1 MRDHDRRA
9 DWSGAELNLAAH
21 CADHFVCR
29 GQLCVRDCGAL
40 GRSRAQ
46 DTGRASIRVRRLQV
60 LGPHRLLPAVS
71 APPQPA
77 LAAPRG
83 SQPLACEGGK
93 AEQSLRRYRA
103 LSEAEL
109 ESGSEKLLCYAC
121 AGKK

>member
-1 MRDHDRRA
+1 M
-9 DWSGAELNLAAH
+9 
-21 CADHFVCR
+21 
-29 GQLCVRDCGAL
+29 RDCGAL

-46 DTGRASIRVRRLQV
+46 DVGRASIRVRRLQV
-60 LGPHRLLPAVS
+60 LGPHGLLPAVS
-71 APPQPA
+71 APTQP
-77 LAAPRG
+77 LGQRRG

>member
-1 MRDHDRRA
+1 MRGHDRSA
-9 DWSGAELNLAAH
+9 DWSGAELNLAAQ

-60 LGPHRLLPAVS
+60 LGPHGLLPAVS
-71 APPQPA
+71 APRSLSLQPPV
-77 LAAPRG
+77 AASRW
-83 SQPLACEGGK
+83 LGGK